1 MKKTQRLTAVFLLLL
16 ILCGCSTPT
25 APDTIVMPQTSAGN
39 PHRTRAC
46 FSRTGTRRVSSG
58 IRADRAAGAAFGRHG
73 ADRAGRYVPSR
84 RRFGDGACARAPDG
98 GGKKR
103 RTPGFRAARSIST
116 RSART
121 GQAGRGCSAEACRRA
136 ISMRS
141 ETSGSFQRSRRASLR
156 WPTMTP
162 RSPCRRSCSC
172 RRSTPTAFSSC
183 AGLKAAFV

>member
-25 APDTIVMPQTSAGN
+25 APDTIVMPQTSAETRT
-39 PHRTRAC
+39 RTRAC

-73 ADRAGRYVPSR
+73 ADRAGRHVPSR

-103 RTPGFRAARSIST
+103 RTPASGQHGVSLRALP
-116 RSART
+116 
-121 GQAGRGCSAEACRRA
+121 GRGRRGVAALRKPAEGLFRCVRKLPVPFKGAGGKLA
-136 ISMRS
+136 LAHYDAAFALQEIVLL
-141 ETSGSFQRSRRASLR
+141 G
-156 WPTMTP
+156 
-162 RSPCRRSCSC
+162 
-172 RRSTPTAFSSC
+172 RRSTPDPLFPAVQ
-183 AGLKAAFV
+183 A

>member
-1 MKKTQRLTAVFLLLL
+1 MKKNQRLTAVFLLLL

-25 APDTIVMPQTSAGN
+25 APDTIVMPQTSAET
-39 PHRTRAC
+39 RTEPVPVSAEPEPGV
-46 FSRTGTRRVSSG
+46 FHLEYEQTALPEPLSAVTVLTVLDGTFLLGGVSERG
-58 IRADRAAGAAFGRHG
+58 
-73 ADRAGRYVPSR
+73 R
-84 RRFGDGACARAPDG
+84 RREKAKNSR
-98 GGKKR
+98 
-103 RTPGFRAARSIST
+103 FRAARSIST
-116 RSART
+116 RSARM

-183 AGLKAAFV
+183 AGLKAAFA

>member
-25 APDTIVMPQTSAGN
+25 APDTIVMPQTSAET
-39 PHRTRAC
+39 RTEPAPVSAEPEPGVFHLEYEQTALPEPLSAVTALTVLDGTFLLGGVSETGLALVRLTAEGKAKN
-46 FSRTGTRRVSSG
+46 SR
-58 IRADRAAGAAFGRHG
+58 
-73 ADRAGRYVPSR
+73 
-84 RRFGDGACARAPDG
+84 
-98 GGKKR
+98 
-103 RTPGFRAARSIST
+103 FRAARSIST
-116 RSART
+116 RSARM

-183 AGLKAAFV
+183 AGLKAAFA